1 MQARNQQKNP
11 LPVEAVTFGA
21 GWSDKAI
28 AHIGF
33 VNKSQ
38 YREVVLF
45 SGCHSAEKWH
55 LKSYFFGAVSG
66 HTREGFTAWNFR
78 VIFGAA
84 AALPVIRKT
93 AQKSRFFWKLIRWA
107 RVRVHGRKN

>member
-1 MQARNQQKNP
+1 MKQDVNQKQTEKP

-33 VNKSQ
+33 INKSQ
-38 YREVVLF
+38 YREAVLF

-55 LKSYFFGAVSG
+55 FKSYFSARFPVM
-66 HTREGFTAWNFR
+66 R
-78 VIFGAA
+78 VKGSQPGISA
-84 AALPVIRKT
+84 
-93 AQKSRFFWKLIRWA
+93 
-107 RVRVHGRKN
+107 